1 MLKKL
6 VVVKTVGSYKDH
18 QIHLIQTFSQIFA
31 QSDLK
36 SISKRVE
43 STHPNYI
50 LNEYIEFFG

>member
-36 SISKRVE
+36 SISKHVE
-43 STHPNYI
+43 STHPNYT
-50 LNEYIEFFG
+50 LNE